1 LLKAV
6 IERSKK
12 LAEEENVSD
21 QDFQQREEEEGGS
34 ENMLDSFHPMKRK
47 TPRDELASS
56 DEEEY
61 ASYEKKFQDHT
72 AQQLKKLRAAGIS
85 IDGLILENMGNAKK
99 EKFIGRT
106 EELTKEIDGINK
118 SVSQKVRSK
127 QRSEM
132 EIEEKAKAEEQQRRL
147 KAKQAQNQEFAR
159 AVKAL
164 TLGVT
169 FLKYG
174 AIG

>member
-1 LLKAV
+1 MLKAV

-12 LAEEENVSD
+12 LAEDENVSD
-21 QDFQQREEEEGGS
+21 IDSQEEEEGGS

-61 ASYEKKFQDHT
+61 ASYEKKFQEHT

-106 EELTKEIDGINK
+106 EELKKEIDGINK
-118 SVSQKVRSK
+118 SVGQKVRSK
-127 QRSEM
+127 
-132 EIEEKAKAEEQQRRL
+132 
-147 KAKQAQNQEFAR
+147 
-159 AVKAL
+159 
-164 TLGVT
+164 
-169 FLKYG
+169 
-174 AIG
+174 